1 MLLRKVLEVFPFYL
15 NFLDGDILFRNLH
28 SAVDVFVDENN
39 DLSVL
44 TGKIIIRR
52 ICFWSVHLYMV

>member
-1 MLLRKVLEVFPFYL
+1 VLLRKVLEVFPFYL

-52 ICFWSVHLYMV
+52 TFFWSVHLYMV

>member
-44 TGKIIIRR
+44 TGIR
-52 ICFWSVHLYMV
+52 